1 MTLLRMERKRMTGE
15 TMKNTETNIGMKRI
29 GRTNIDM
36 TSNVT
41 SVLQKIILSLGL
53 MINMQGMKRII

>member
-1 MTLLRMERKRMTGE
+1 MTGE
-15 TMKNTETNIGMKRI
+15 PMKNTETNIGMKRV

-41 SVLQKIILSLGL
+41 SILQKIILPLGL